1 MPKIELVNVYKKF
14 LRNKLI
20 ENLNLTIDDNSY
32 TVLCGPTGSGKTTIL
47 LMIAGLVKPDKGEI
61 YIDGELVNDVP
72 PEDRN
77 VAVVFETYA
86 LFPHM
91 NVIRNVTYSPWVK
104 GIDLNVATKSGKE
117 FLEMLYLSGWEN
129 AYPDELSGG
138 MKQRVALARAL
149 ASGAKILL
157 LDEPLGALDA
167 KIRASLRFELQNLVK
182 SLKLTAIHAT
192 HDIEEAMILA
202 DKLVILN
209 NGRVEQ
215 IGPPEEIYL
224 KPKSLFVANY
234 VSEGNFFEGVIVDI
248 DNSFY
253 YVDVNG
259 IIFKVVKS
267 TQMTAFDNNDHVVL
281 YAKSEDLILKK
292 NSDYFS
298 TSNENTLEGKI
309 SEFSFIGSFTRFEI
323 TVEDYEKPIIVR
335 LLGDHV
341 FQFKRRERVS
351 VMIPKDKV
359 LIFKYPTGTRLEDIL
374 IVR

>member
-14 LRNKLI
+14 LRDKLI
-20 ENLNLTIDDNSY
+20 ENLNLTIDDGSY

-91 NVIRNVTYSPWVK
+91 NVIRNVTYSPWVR
-104 GIDLNVATKSGKE
+104 GVDLRTAIKSGKE

-149 ASGAKILL
+149 ASNAKILL

-167 KIRASLRFELQNLVK
+167 KIRADLRFELQSLAKALNLTV
-182 SLKLTAIHAT
+182 IHAT
-192 HDIEEAMILA
+192 HDMEEAMILA

-209 NGRVEQ
+209 NGKVEQ
-215 IGPPEEIYL
+215 IGAPEDIYL
-224 KPKSLFVANY
+224 RPNTIFVANY
-234 VSEGNFFEGVIVDI
+234 VSEGNFFEGIVVNVDK
-248 DNSFY
+248 SFY
-253 YVDVNG
+253 YIDIDG
-259 IIFKVVKS
+259 ITIRAFKPLQETIFSV
-267 TQMTAFDNNDHVVL
+267 NDHVVL
-281 YAKSEDLILKK
+281 YVKSEDLLLSKAQ
-292 NSDYFS
+292 
-298 TSNENTLEGKI
+298 SNEFFGNNVIEGKI
-309 SEFSFIGSFTRFEI
+309 SDISFIGSFTRFEVI
-323 TVEDYEKPIIVR
+323 AEDYDKPIIVR
-335 LLGDHV
+335 LLGDYV
-341 FQFKRRERVS
+341 FNFKRKE
-351 VMIPKDKV
+351 KV
-359 LIFKYPTGTRLEDIL
+359 LIKVPEEKILLYRYPTGKPLNEIL
-374 IVR
+374 KVR